1 MITVGNLSF
10 VCLYVSGSQRAS
22 SIAASRLEQAMSEV
36 TMHSTTLKQGP
47 MQLWTTLE
55 QIWLQA
61 GEFFACSFM
70 MCQMLGVIP
79 SSRFHALFL
88 GLPPAWRKNVLT
100 L

>member
-1 MITVGNLSF
+1 
-10 VCLYVSGSQRAS
+10 
-22 SIAASRLEQAMSEV
+22 MSEV

-61 GEFFACSFM
+61 GKPFVYSFM
-70 MCQMLGVIP
+70 MCQMFAVIP
-79 SSRFHALFL
+79 SFRFQVLFL
-88 GLPPAWRKNVLT
+88 GLPPAWRKTALS